1 MKTILLSIFAVATF
15 SNAILAQTFKYS
27 FETSDG
33 FTVGDLSGQNPNILT
48 FNYGN
53 GDDFNVA
60 FVNTNLASNG
70 TQSVKL
76 PDGETEIVFNNVPIH
91 NKTTVSCDLY
101 IPAGGPGGIEFIID
115 NKFSIGFYEGNVM
128 AYFWSET
135 TPPPTISTYVTEM
148 WYHIEVIKDYSSH
161 TIEVLINGASYY
173 TNAMPGNP
181 PANSFLNFQTY
192 ATGSEFYFD
201 NIEVKDSSA
210 TLGVSD
216 ANAKSK
222 LTVYPNPTSDFI
234 NIKSDK
240 KISQI
245 TFVDLSGKMVK
256 QTKENLVDVQ
266 SLAQGIYIAN
276 IKFEDGSSESKK
288 IIKK

>member
-27 FETSDG
+27 FETSEG
-33 FTVGDLSGQNPNILT
+33 FTVGDLSGQHPQIYT
-48 FNYGN
+48 N
-53 GDDFNVA
+53 GA
-60 FVNTNLASNG
+60 TFVNTDFASDG
-70 TQSVKL
+70 TQSVKIL
-76 PDGETEIVFNNVPIH
+76 NDYEALSFHGAPAY
-91 NKTTVSCDLY
+91 NKTSISSDVY
-101 IPAGGPGGIEFIID
+101 VPALGTGALSLEVGDYGVILSNGEIWAQQWFGDFEFEIIA
-115 NKFSIGFYEGNVM
+115 SYETG
-128 AYFWSET
+128 
-135 TPPPTISTYVTEM
+135 M
-148 WYHIEVIKDYSSH
+148 WYHIEFVMDYSSH
-161 TIEVLINGASYY
+161 TIEILINNVSYY
-173 TNAMPGNP
+173 TDALPGNLP
-181 PANSFLNFQTY
+181 TFSTIYFNTLELGN
-192 ATGSEFYFD
+192 EFYFD

-234 NIKSDK
+234 NVKSDK

-245 TFVDLSGKMVK
+245 TIVDLSGKMVK